1 MRIKSL
7 SSALAAGVA
16 LGLFGMSV
24 TGTIPLTSAWS
35 ADRTDSPSG
44 LAVRRPGSVLLS
56 TSAAATA
63 DQAAA
68 KYGWGK
74 VVAGDEFNYKGR
86 PDSQRWRVFN
96 SKGHDGN
103 GLRRASAWRVDGRVA
118 TVTGD
123 AKGTTGGMA
132 SLYGQKYGRWEAR
145 MKTGQRDPKY
155 HPDILLWPH
164 VRGTENCPEV
174 NFAEGT
180 NNTKLV
186 KFFLHFG
193 CHGRGTAREKKAVDM
208 RKWHNYAVEWTPT
221 QITGYIDGVQF
232 FKDRDKTHL
241 PSVSMHACIQ
251 LDWFPDRT
259 RTKKTTMSVDWI

>member
-1 MRIKSL
+1 
-7 SSALAAGVA
+7 
-16 LGLFGMSV
+16 MSV

-35 ADRTDSPSG
+35 ADRADSPSALAAHRSASG
-44 LAVRRPGSVLLS
+44 LTL

-68 KYGWGK
+68 RYGWGK
-74 VVAGDEFNYKGR
+74 VVAGDEFNYKGK
-86 PDSQRWRVFN
+86 PDSRKWHVFN
-96 SKGHDGN
+96 SGGHNGN
-103 GLRRASAWRVDGRVA
+103 GLRRASAWRVDGRNV

-164 VRGTENCPEV
+164 VHGAKRCPEV

-193 CHGRGTAREKKAVDM
+193 CHGRGTAREKRAVDM
-208 RKWHNYAVEWTPT
+208 TKWHNYAVEWTPT

-232 FKDRDKTHL
+232 FKDKDKTHL

-251 LDWFPDRT
+251 LDWFPDKT
-259 RTKKTTMSVDWI
+259 RTKKTTMSVDWIRVYKA